1 MHKDSLSVNDK
12 WGFTGSDQESV
23 GLWENRPSMQNLMG
37 LSDLE
42 SKHAENDAWLELGVV
57 KDMVNSPAHYTSGR
71 VEVIE
76 IIEDA
81 VEEAPSAQAAVMQAN
96 ALKYLLRLW
105 HKENELQDA
114 KKAQWYLNR
123 LISLLE

>member
-23 GLWENRPSMQNLMG
+23 GLWENSPSMQNLMG

-42 SKHAENDAWLELGVV
+42 SKHSVNDAWLELGAV
-57 KDMVNSPAHYTSGR
+57 KDMVNSPAHYNSGR

-81 VEEAPSAQAAVMQAN
+81 VEAAPSAQAAVMQAN

>member
-42 SKHAENDAWLELGVV
+42 SKHAENDAWLELGAV